1 MEKIFKD
8 LLLHHN
14 FSTFPLLLDIYVKV
28 TLYEGGRVIKA
39 KKTRQLSCS
48 EVLDFNEKFSIRL
61 PASYL
66 DNVSC
71 LVSLCSRNKYGLKA
85 VMGRTNVGPFAFAN
99 GQGNQLG
106 PGRNW
111 TWNFYCRLGALA
123 GDDSVRGGGCQVAQN
138 DFQFQL
144 IFFNY
149 WIHVVWYSESKI
161 IIFSW

>member
-1 MEKIFKD
+1 MYVYDDDDDDASQFI
-8 LLLHHN
+8 
-14 FSTFPLLLDIYVKV
+14 LDIYVKV

-48 EVLDFNEKFSIRL
+48 EVLDFKEKFSIRL

-66 DNVSC
+66 NNVSC

-99 GQGNQLG
+99 GQGDQRSSDLFKSVRSKRESANIYY
-106 PGRNW
+106 
-111 TWNFYCRLGALA
+111 FRLGALA
-123 GDDSVRGGGCQVAQN
+123 GDDPVWGGGCQVAQD

-144 IFFNY
+144 IFF
-149 WIHVVWYSESKI
+149 H
-161 IIFSW
+161 

>member
-1 MEKIFKD
+1 MSLGI
-8 LLLHHN
+8 LLLRIYSLHTYNNDLGITEKWRKYSKICCCITISLH
-14 FSTFPLLLDIYVKV
+14 FHYSLDIYVKV

-106 PGRNW
+106 PGRN
-111 TWNFYCRLGALA
+111 
-123 GDDSVRGGGCQVAQN
+123 
-138 DFQFQL
+138 
-144 IFFNY
+144 
-149 WIHVVWYSESKI
+149 
-161 IIFSW
+161 

>member
-1 MEKIFKD
+1 MMTYNSLYNLF
-8 LLLHHN
+8 
-14 FSTFPLLLDIYVKV
+14 LLLDIYVKV

-66 DNVSC
+66 NNVSC

-99 GQGNQLG
+99 GQGDQFRPVQTSSDHAMLG
-106 PGRNW
+106 LEHWQQMIQSGEEVVKW
-111 TWNFYCRLGALA
+111 HKMISNF
-123 GDDSVRGGGCQVAQN
+123 S
-138 DFQFQL
+138 
-144 IFFNY
+144 
-149 WIHVVWYSESKI
+149 
-161 IIFSW
+161 

>member
-106 PGRNW
+106 PGRN
-111 TWNFYCRLGALA
+111 
-123 GDDSVRGGGCQVAQN
+123 
-138 DFQFQL
+138 
-144 IFFNY
+144 
-149 WIHVVWYSESKI
+149 
-161 IIFSW
+161 